1 MAARC
6 GHADTRSMSRILNI
20 RLDAPSRD
28 HRGGLARFEV
38 ELDRQGTPQPI
49 VVRGRVYRYAGE
61 ETTREGLHLWAV
73 FTDAGPTSA
82 VAAA

>member
-1 MAARC
+1 MTA
-6 GHADTRSMSRILNI
+6 GPADIRSMSRILNI

-28 HRGGLARFEV
+28 HRGGLARHAVEV
-38 ELDRQGTPQPI
+38 DGAGTPQPI

-61 ETTREGLHLWAV
+61 ETTPEGEHLWAV
-73 FTDAGPTSA
+73 FTDAGPASV